1 MVKIKTHDTHPGK
14 HGDRGEVTKVS
25 NGLTEIFVL
34 KIKIENCEEESCQ
47 EYYADNIAQ
56 DNLSMEIVE
65 VRDDPIDNETITQS
79 DKTDKSKD
87 GKIERSHHGIFNI

>member
-1 MVKIKTHDTHPGK
+1 MIGVLWDFLPEESGAKIKTHDGHPRE
-14 HGDRGEVTKVS
+14 HWDWGEVTKVS

-65 VRDDPIDNETITQS
+65 VRDNPIDNEDNT
-79 DKTDKSKD
+79 
-87 GKIERSHHGIFNI
+87 